1 MLYNNP
7 VSKIPNKK
15 RKVKSMSNKSI
26 IAILVGIIALIAG
39 ALAAAYLI
47 KKKMDAEQ
55 EEFDEF
61 EDFDMI
67 DDDDE
72 FFGEDEY
79 AEYDALNISAP
90 DSIPYADSADEEGED
105 GEETAEENL

>member
-1 MLYNNP
+1 M
-7 VSKIPNKK
+7 NKN
-15 RKVKSMSNKSI
+15 V

-67 DDDDE
+67 DDEDE

-79 AEYDALNISAP
+79 AEYDSLNISTP
-90 DSIPYADSADEEGED
+90 EDVPEE
-105 GEETAEENL
+105 EETEGDL

>member
-1 MLYNNP
+1 M
-7 VSKIPNKK
+7 NKNI
-15 RKVKSMSNKSI
+15 S
-26 IAILVGIIALIAG
+26 ALLVGIIALLAG
-39 ALAAAYLI
+39 ALTAVYFI
-47 KKKMDAEQ
+47 KKKMDAEA

-79 AEYDALNISAP
+79 AEYDALNISEP
-90 DSIPYADSADEEGED
+90 DSIPYAEKEDEEEGSD
-105 GEETAEENL
+105 GEL

>member
-1 MLYNNP
+1 M
-7 VSKIPNKK
+7 NKNI
-15 RKVKSMSNKSI
+15 V
-26 IAILVGIIALIAG
+26 ALLVGIIALLAG
-39 ALAAAYLI
+39 ALAAVYFI
-47 KKKMDAEQ
+47 KKKMDAEA

-79 AEYDALNISAP
+79 AEYDALVAGA
-90 DSIPYADSADEEGED
+90 DSIPYADEGE
-105 GEETAEENL
+105 AEEAESTEL

>member
-1 MLYNNP
+1 M
-7 VSKIPNKK
+7 NKNI
-15 RKVKSMSNKSI
+15 V
-26 IAILVGIIALIAG
+26 ALLVGIIALIAG

-79 AEYDALNISAP
+79 AEYDALNISDP
-90 DSIPYADSADEEGED
+90 DSIPYAEPAASEE
-105 GEETAEENL
+105 EEKSEESL

>member
-1 MLYNNP
+1 M
-7 VSKIPNKK
+7 NK
-15 RKVKSMSNKSI
+15 NI
-26 IAILVGIIALIAG
+26 IALLVGIIALIAG

-67 DDDDE
+67 DDDE

-79 AEYDALNISAP
+79 AEYDALNISDP
-90 DSIPYADSADEEGED
+90 DSIPYAEPAAAEDEETS
-105 GEETAEENL
+105 EESL

>member
-1 MLYNNP
+1 
-7 VSKIPNKK
+7 
-15 RKVKSMSNKSI
+15 MSNKSI

-55 EEFDEF
+55 EDFDEF

-67 DDDDE
+67 DDDE

-79 AEYDALNISAP
+79 AEYDALNISDP
-90 DSIPYADSADEEGED
+90 DSIPYAESASESEEEAT
-105 GEETAEENL
+105 EESL

>member
-1 MLYNNP
+1 
-7 VSKIPNKK
+7 
-15 RKVKSMSNKSI
+15 MSNKSV

-47 KKKMDAEQ
+47 KKKVEAEQ
-55 EEFDEF
+55 EEYDEF

-67 DDDDE
+67 DDDE

-79 AEYDALNISAP
+79 AEYDALNISGS
-90 DSIPYADSADEEGED
+90 DSIPYAESDEEEKEAP
-105 GEETAEENL
+105 EETL

>member
-1 MLYNNP
+1 
-7 VSKIPNKK
+7 
-15 RKVKSMSNKSI
+15 MSNKSI

-55 EEFDEF
+55 EDFDEF

-67 DDDDE
+67 DDDE

-79 AEYDALNISAP
+79 AEYDALNISDP
-90 DSIPYADSADEEGED
+90 DSIPYADAASDEEEAT
-105 GEETAEENL
+105 EESL

>member
-1 MLYNNP
+1 M
-7 VSKIPNKK
+7 NK
-15 RKVKSMSNKSI
+15 NI
-26 IAILVGIIALIAG
+26 IALLVGIIALLAG
-39 ALAAAYLI
+39 ALTAVYFI
-47 KKKMDAEQ
+47 KKKMDAEA

-79 AEYDALNISAP
+79 SEYDALNVAGS
-90 DSIPYADSADEEGED
+90 DSIPYVDENE
-105 GEETAEENL
+105 EETAESTEL

>member
-1 MLYNNP
+1 M
-7 VSKIPNKK
+7 NKN
-15 RKVKSMSNKSI
+15 V
-26 IAILVGIIALIAG
+26 IALLVGIIALLAG
-39 ALAAAYLI
+39 ALTAVYFI
-47 KKKMDAEQ
+47 KKKMDAEA

-79 AEYDALNISAP
+79 AEYDALNISEP
-90 DSIPYADSADEEGED
+90 DSIPYADEKAEDENGTDE
-105 GEETAEENL
+105 L

>member
-1 MLYNNP
+1 
-7 VSKIPNKK
+7 
-15 RKVKSMSNKSI
+15 MSNKSI

-90 DSIPYADSADEEGED
+90 DSIPYADSADEESED

>member
-1 MLYNNP
+1 M
-7 VSKIPNKK
+7 NK
-15 RKVKSMSNKSI
+15 NI
-26 IAILVGIIALIAG
+26 IALLVGIIALLAG
-39 ALAAAYLI
+39 ALAAVYFI
-47 KKKMDAEQ
+47 KMKMDAEA

-79 AEYDALNISAP
+79 AEYDALNVSAP
-90 DSIPYADSADEEGED
+90 DSIPYVDEEE
-105 GEETAEENL
+105 EETDNSEL

>member
-1 MLYNNP
+1 
-7 VSKIPNKK
+7 
-15 RKVKSMSNKSI
+15 MSNKSI

-47 KKKMDAEQ
+47 KKKIDAEQ

-67 DDDDE
+67 DDDE

-79 AEYDALNISAP
+79 AEYDALNVSAP
-90 DSIPYADSADEEGED
+90 DSIPYADDSDEEETSEED
-105 GEETAEENL
+105 L

>member
-1 MLYNNP
+1 
-7 VSKIPNKK
+7 
-15 RKVKSMSNKSI
+15 MSNKSI

-67 DDDDE
+67 DDDE
-72 FFGEDEY
+72 FFGDDEY
-79 AEYDALNISAP
+79 AEYDALNISSP
-90 DSIPYADSADEEGED
+90 DSIPYADEAAEDEES
-105 GEETAEENL
+105 AEESL

>member
-1 MLYNNP
+1 M
-7 VSKIPNKK
+7 NKNI
-15 RKVKSMSNKSI
+15 V
-26 IAILVGIIALIAG
+26 ALLVGIIALIAG

-79 AEYDALNISAP
+79 AEYDALNISDP
-90 DSIPYADSADEEGED
+90 DSIPYAEPASAEEEGNT
-105 GEETAEENL
+105 EESL

>member
-1 MLYNNP
+1 M
-7 VSKIPNKK
+7 NK
-15 RKVKSMSNKSI
+15 NI
-26 IAILVGIIALIAG
+26 IALLVGIIALLAG
-39 ALAAAYLI
+39 ALTAVYFI
-47 KKKMDAEQ
+47 KKKMDAEA

-79 AEYDALNISAP
+79 AEYDALNVSTP
-90 DSIPYADSADEEGED
+90 DSIPYANA
-105 GEETAEENL
+105 EETEETESEL

>member
-1 MLYNNP
+1 
-7 VSKIPNKK
+7 
-15 RKVKSMSNKSI
+15 MSNKSI

-67 DDDDE
+67 DDEDE

-90 DSIPYADSADEEGED
+90 DSIPYAESAA
-105 GEETAEENL
+105 GEEEEAAEESL

>member
-1 MLYNNP
+1 M
-7 VSKIPNKK
+7 NKNI
-15 RKVKSMSNKSI
+15 V
-26 IAILVGIIALIAG
+26 ALLVGIIALLAG
-39 ALAAAYLI
+39 ALAAVYFI
-47 KKKMDAEQ
+47 KKKMDAEA

-79 AEYDALNISAP
+79 AEYDALGVAGA
-90 DSIPYADSADEEGED
+90 DSIPYVDENEE
-105 GEETAEENL
+105 EETESTEL

>member
-1 MLYNNP
+1 M
-7 VSKIPNKK
+7 NK
-15 RKVKSMSNKSI
+15 NI
-26 IAILVGIIALIAG
+26 IALLVGIIALLAG
-39 ALAAAYLI
+39 ALTAVYFI
-47 KKKMDAEQ
+47 KKKMDAEA

-79 AEYDALNISAP
+79 AEYDALNISEP
-90 DSIPYADSADEEGED
+90 DSIPYAEKEDEEEGSD
-105 GEETAEENL
+105 GEL

>member
-1 MLYNNP
+1 
-7 VSKIPNKK
+7 
-15 RKVKSMSNKSI
+15 MSNKNI
-26 IAILVGIIALIAG
+26 IALLVGIIALIAG

-47 KKKMDAEQ
+47 KKKKDAEQ

-67 DDDDE
+67 DDEDE

-79 AEYDALNISAP
+79 AEYDALNISDP
-90 DSIPYADSADEEGED
+90 DSIPYADASAAEGE
-105 GEETAEENL
+105 EEASEDSL

>member
-1 MLYNNP
+1 
-7 VSKIPNKK
+7 
-15 RKVKSMSNKSI
+15 MSNKSI

-67 DDDDE
+67 DDEDE

-90 DSIPYADSADEEGED
+90 DSIPYAESVA
-105 GEETAEENL
+105 GEEEEAAEESL

>member
-1 MLYNNP
+1 M
-7 VSKIPNKK
+7 NKNL
-15 RKVKSMSNKSI
+15 V
-26 IAILVGIIALIAG
+26 AILVGIIALIAG

-67 DDDDE
+67 DDEDE

-90 DSIPYADSADEEGED
+90 EDMPEEEETD
-105 GEETAEENL
+105 GEL

>member
-1 MLYNNP
+1 M
-7 VSKIPNKK
+7 NK
-15 RKVKSMSNKSI
+15 NI
-26 IAILVGIIALIAG
+26 IGLLIGIIALLAG
-39 ALAAAYLI
+39 ALAAVFFI
-47 KKKMDAEQ
+47 KKKMDAEA

-79 AEYDALNISAP
+79 AEYDALNVSSP
-90 DSIPYADSADEEGED
+90 DSIPYANAEESTEEETEGE
-105 GEETAEENL
+105 L

>member
-1 MLYNNP
+1 
-7 VSKIPNKK
+7 
-15 RKVKSMSNKSI
+15 MSNKSI

-67 DDDDE
+67 DDEDE

-79 AEYDALNISAP
+79 AEYDALNLSTP
-90 DSIPYADSADEEGED
+90 DSIPYADEDVPAAD
-105 GEETAEENL
+105 GESEETL

>member
-1 MLYNNP
+1 
-7 VSKIPNKK
+7 
-15 RKVKSMSNKSI
+15 MSNKSI
-26 IAILVGIIALIAG
+26 IALLVGIIALIAG

-61 EDFDMI
+61 EYFDMI
-67 DDDDE
+67 DDEDE

-79 AEYDALNISAP
+79 AEYDALNISDP
-90 DSIPYADSADEEGED
+90 DSIPYADAPAAD
-105 GEETAEENL
+105 GEEEATEESL

>member
-1 MLYNNP
+1 M
-7 VSKIPNKK
+7 NKN
-15 RKVKSMSNKSI
+15 V
-26 IAILVGIIALIAG
+26 IALLVGIIALLAG
-39 ALAAAYLI
+39 ALAAVFFI
-47 KKKMDAEQ
+47 KKKMDAEA

-79 AEYDALNISAP
+79 AEYDALNISEP
-90 DSIPYADSADEEGED
+90 DSIPYADEK
-105 GEETAEENL
+105 AEEVTGNSDEL

>member
-1 MLYNNP
+1 M
-7 VSKIPNKK
+7 NK
-15 RKVKSMSNKSI
+15 NI
-26 IAILVGIIALIAG
+26 IALLVGIIALLAG
-39 ALAAAYLI
+39 ALTAVYFI
-47 KKKMDAEQ
+47 KKKMDAEA

-79 AEYDALNISAP
+79 AEYDALNISEP
-90 DSIPYADSADEEGED
+90 DSIPYAEKEEEEEGSD
-105 GEETAEENL
+105 GEL

>member
-1 MLYNNP
+1 M
-7 VSKIPNKK
+7 NKNI
-15 RKVKSMSNKSI
+15 V
-26 IAILVGIIALIAG
+26 ALLVGIIALLAG
-39 ALAAAYLI
+39 ALTAVYFL
-47 KKKMDAEQ
+47 KKKMDAEA

-79 AEYDALNISAP
+79 AEYDALNVSTP
-90 DSIPYADSADEEGED
+90 DSIPYAN
-105 GEETAEENL
+105 AEENEEAESEL